1 MNDFNKVNSMQLYN
15 LWKNL
20 IVGLVTVIAM
30 MTFSKLLPFYFSP
43 VIAII
48 GAAFL
53 YVYLFG
59 TKMSWGSSCMIIPYA
74 MMYSQL
80 AYAFVTILLNVL
92 YAWGVKMI
100 PSEIIFL
107 KIPLFHRWCLIQ
119 SRL

>member
-1 MNDFNKVNSMQLYN
+1 MEKFDSRIGDCHSNDDVLK
-15 LWKNL
+15 
-20 IVGLVTVIAM
+20 IAAV
-30 MTFSKLLPFYFSP
+30 L
-43 VIAII
+43 
-48 GAAFL
+48 FL
-53 YVYLFG
+53 TCDSHYRCGISLCLSFG